1 MLKQR
6 REAAELVA
14 SRLFALE
21 DAIDTALACAADFTA
36 TMPVAR
42 RNAKLSAVVGQDAVA
57 LSAEIV
63 SYLVKARGRMV
74 KAHERLDVTK
84 TKIGLR
90 EVSIGDVLDKPE
102 VTGHSGSRLR
112 AVA

>member
-6 REAAELVA
+6 REAAQLVA

-21 DAIDTALACAADFTA
+21 DAIDTALACAAHFTA

-42 RNAKLSAVVGQDAVA
+42 KNANLSAVIGQDAVA

-63 SYLVKARGRMV
+63 SCLVQARGRMV
-74 KAHERLDVTK
+74 EAHARLDVTK
-84 TKIGLR
+84 TQIGLR
-90 EVSIGDVLDKPE
+90 EISLGDVLDKPE
-102 VTGHSGSRLR
+102 LTGRSDSGLR